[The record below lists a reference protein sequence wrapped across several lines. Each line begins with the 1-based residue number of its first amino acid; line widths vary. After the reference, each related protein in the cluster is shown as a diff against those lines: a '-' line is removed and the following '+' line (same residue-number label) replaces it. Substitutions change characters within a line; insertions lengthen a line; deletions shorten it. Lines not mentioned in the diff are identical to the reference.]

1 MRIKVRWS
9 EYEWGGRGG
18 SVSNTSNSF
27 LAWREKTGDKGSSD
41 LPGRREEVVGDVVQL
56 KKIIMSSDL
65 IMIQSWFVWTFLVSP
80 VTKNNSSVLL
90 KRYDFLKNKKKQIH
104 KDFNVCVLD
113 LLINKESLFRP
124 TVSPAY
130 LHGICS
136 PISATKFQTLYSQ
149 GTLETDVRP

>member
-9 EYEWGGRGG
+9 EYEWGGRGV
-18 SVSNTSNSF
+18 SVSNSSNSS
-27 LAWREKTGDKGSSD
+27 LAWREKNGEKGSDD
-41 LPGRREEVVGDVVQL
+41 LPGRTEEVVGDVVQL

-65 IMIQSWFVWTFLVSP
+65 IMIQSWFVWTLLVSP

-90 KRYDFLKNKKKQIH
+90 KRYDFLKKKKKIQ
-104 KDFNVCVLD
+104 KDFNVCLLD
-113 LLINKESLFRP
+113 LLINKESLFGP
-124 TVSPAY
+124 SVSPAY

-136 PISATKFQTLYSQ
+136 PISTTKFQTLYSQ